1 LSAGTGAVQVPISAL
16 HILSGARHIATRR
29 ALAMP
34 HYNTGLTTDRDRWH
48 NTKRRV
54 ELPWRSWY
62 KSPTWKSIRR
72 HRLAEDP
79 RCRQCTIEGRT
90 VAASHVDHI
99 NPHLGQWLL
108 FFKYENTQSLCAHHH
123 NMHQRQEKRR
133 HARDQQMGHHAAW
146 PRSYSYDDA

>member
-1 LSAGTGAVQVPISAL
+1 
-16 HILSGARHIATRR
+16 
-29 ALAMP
+29 MP

-48 NTKRRV
+48 ITKRRV
-54 ELPWRSWY
+54 ELAWRSWY

-72 HRLAEDP
+72 HRLAKEP

-90 VAASHVDHI
+90 VGASHVDHI

-123 NMHQRQEKRR
+123 NMHQRQEKRGNSTKNPTR
-133 HARDQQMGHHAAW
+133 PSAPINH
-146 PRSYSYDDA
+146 